1 MSSTSLVE
9 SEVSVSDLNELACE
23 LSRSAKLSP
32 SADLSLPDTGPMSPA
47 TTTCA
52 PSRVPGWQQ
61 MELLPT
67 LSAEA
72 FHARTSP
79 SPEKAKGLTVL
90 EAVSGSNTLAL
101 SKKSDPF
108 SSSLRMCLAFELS
121 GLTECSLTWKNLGT
135 PGKRSWWVL
144 SMPAHRINDSG
155 PGLLPTPSAVNYGSN
170 QGGAAGRVG
179 PKRHS
184 LRSMARNGLWPT
196 IRASDS
202 EKGGR
207 GDLLASIRGYKTQRA
222 HWPTPTANR
231 WSGLQSHGRN
241 AVLGT
246 LNPTWV
252 EWLMGFPLFWLK
264 TSSERS
270 EMQSSLKSPNS
281 SVEQS

>member
-1 MSSTSLVE
+1 MSSTS
-9 SEVSVSDLNELACE
+9 SAASAVSASDLSELECE
-23 LSRSAKLSP
+23 QLRFASEISSAAKSLHGIGPESHVTMTSDP
-32 SADLSLPDTGPMSPA
+32 SLVHALAQT
-47 TTTCA
+47 
-52 PSRVPGWQQ
+52 
-61 MELLPT
+61 ELFLT
-67 LSAEA
+67 LSVEDSP
-72 FHARTSP
+72 ARTSP
-79 SPEKAKGLTVL
+79 SPEKVKASQAS
-90 EAVSGSNTLAL
+90 EADFGSNTLAS

-108 SSSLRMCLAFELS
+108 SSSLRTCLAFELS
-121 GLTECSLTWKNLGT
+121 ALTECWLTWKDLGT
-135 PGKRSWWVL
+135 PESRSWWVL
-144 SMPAHRINDSG
+144 SMPAHPING
-155 PGLLPTPSAVNYGSN
+155 NGLGLLPTPTAVSYGSN

-252 EWLMGFPLFWLK
+252 EWLMGFPLFWLR
-264 TSSERS
+264 TNSERS
-270 EMQSSLKSPNS
+270 EMLSSLKSQNS
-281 SVEQS
+281 SGEQS